1 MGITSKLNDMWKALS
16 TEDKIAYQKQH
27 REQQK
32 VVEQA
37 KKLAEQMRAQQELEE
52 KKREQKESRTAK
64 KRALTVGA
72 VSTPPK
78 RGRVSEQSTPP
89 STGTKSSK
97 EKQVTMMQIDAK
109 ILKEASTLGYAAAL
123 ENLASRPEVVSS
135 TKTARAVLDA
145 LKKSGG
151 LVNPA
156 KRALLGL

>member
-1 MGITSKLNDMWKALS
+1 MG
-16 TEDKIAYQKQH
+16 
-27 REQQK
+27 EQQK
-32 VVEQA
+32 IVEQA

-97 EKQVTMMQIDAK
+97 EKQVAMMQIDAK
-109 ILKEASTLGYAAAL
+109 ILKEASPLGYAAAL
-123 ENLASRPEVVSS
+123 ENLASR
-135 TKTARAVLDA
+135 
-145 LKKSGG
+145 
-151 LVNPA
+151 
-156 KRALLGL
+156 

>member
-1 MGITSKLNDMWKALS
+1 MG
-16 TEDKIAYQKQH
+16 
-27 REQQK
+27 
-32 VVEQA
+32 
-37 KKLAEQMRAQQELEE
+37 
-52 KKREQKESRTAK
+52 KREQKESRTAK

-72 VSTPPK
+72 VTTPPK

-97 EKQVTMMQIDAK
+97 DKQVAMMQIDAK
-109 ILKEASTLGYAAAL
+109 ILKEATTLGYAAAL

-135 TKTARAVLDA
+135 KKTARAVLDA
-145 LKKSGG
+145 SKKSGG

>member
-1 MGITSKLNDMWKALS
+1 MGSKLNDMWKVLS
-16 TEDKIAYQKQH
+16 TEDKIACQAEHAKLHLEFLEKEKVWVASAEYKEIEQIEKQH

-37 KKLAEQMRAQQELEE
+37 KKLAEQMRAQQEPEE

-72 VSTPPK
+72 VATPPK

-97 EKQVTMMQIDAK
+97 DTQVAMMQIDAK
-109 ILKEASTLGYAAAL
+109 ILKEASTL
-123 ENLASRPEVVSS
+123 
-135 TKTARAVLDA
+135 
-145 LKKSGG
+145 
-151 LVNPA
+151 
-156 KRALLGL
+156 